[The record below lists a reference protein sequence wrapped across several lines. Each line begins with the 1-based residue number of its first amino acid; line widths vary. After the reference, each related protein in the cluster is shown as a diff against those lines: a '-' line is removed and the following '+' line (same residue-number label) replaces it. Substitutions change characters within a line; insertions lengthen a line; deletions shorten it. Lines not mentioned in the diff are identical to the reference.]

1 MTTLLSRLQSA
12 TGPSRELD
20 AEIALANGW
29 TFTKMKPENGC
40 GGDKHPYWR
49 RPGETEWYMRT
60 LAGPPRYT
68 ESIDAA
74 LTLVPEGWAWSIY
87 WSGRFGIG
95 AGISPEPPTDELC
108 HSDCGGKDAAALHP
122 AIALLIAIERA
133 KEAA

>member
-29 TFTKMKPENGC
+29 RQLAHDLWRK
-40 GGDKHPYWR
+40 GDNVAEEP
-49 RPGETEWYMRT
+49 
-60 LAGPPRYT
+60 LRYT

-74 LTLVPEGWAWSIY
+74 LTLLPSWANCHGYDLGPKAVDAYVSVNNVKEGHKLFEGYHAS
-87 WSGRFGIG
+87 S
-95 AGISPEPPTDELC
+95 
-108 HSDCGGKDAAALHP
+108 P